1 MVTENKLGTEN
12 NPDIVDQSKSID
24 IPQDTPTF
32 DEQLLD
38 SLEVTITD
46 NEIILDEAQT
56 MEEELLFDSNLA
68 DYLDDNTLGLLSNKL
83 MGDINSDKESI
94 VWSVV

>member
-56 MEEELLFDSNLA
+56 MEEELAFDSNLA
-68 DYLDDNTLGLLSNKL
+68 DYL
-83 MGDINSDKESI
+83 IQ
-94 VWSVV
+94 

>member
-38 SLEVTITD
+38 SL
-46 NEIILDEAQT
+46 
-56 MEEELLFDSNLA
+56 
-68 DYLDDNTLGLLSNKL
+68 
-83 MGDINSDKESI
+83 
-94 VWSVV
+94 

>member
-46 NEIILDEAQT
+46 DEIILDET
-56 MEEELLFDSNLA
+56 DPVGEELAFDSNLA
-68 DYLDDNTLGLLSNKL
+68 DYVV
-83 MGDINSDKESI
+83 KEL
-94 VWSVV
+94 